1 LRTLKRHT
9 FLSDGTT
16 VGPERLIWEYISPP
30 ENTLV
35 IVEDAT
41 APKRADYMAARAE
54 IRAANAAK
62 RNAAPGV
69 PDSQLDLTEEE
80 PEPLH
85 YRNTLISF
93 RARVIETL
101 IDQLG
106 GAWASQPNKP
116 TFGPMMGRPSGGLTH
131 RLKIEGTVFSVGSDW
146 IVRVGSVYAVG
157 DQFKG
162 VIMEASLPFLGL
174 NDI

>member
-1 LRTLKRHT
+1 
-9 FLSDGTT
+9 
-16 VGPERLIWEYISPP
+16 
-30 ENTLV
+30 LV

-93 RARVIETL
+93 KTRVIETL
-101 IDQLG
+101 IDQLE
-106 GAWASQPNKP
+106 GAWASQPIRVMS
-116 TFGPMMGRPSGGLTH
+116 GPMMGRPSGGLTH

-146 IVRVGSVYAVG
+146 IVRVGSVYSTG
-157 DQFKG
+157 EQFKG
-162 VIMEASLPFLGL
+162 VIMEVSPLLLDL
-174 NDI
+174 NDV